1 MIDVFTVRGTGER
14 FTGPRLLD
22 DVTRRLDPNRFQYTE
37 IAYPASVGAA
47 NAERSPFGP
56 SLNRSLTVGK
66 YALADAVQR
75 TPNRAGLLGYSLGA
89 YVISEFLEDLHAGAP
104 YTQGCEIM
112 FVATVANPRLA
123 PGPSNPGYG
132 IAGEHRTWP
141 SIRRFE
147 IFNPNDAIC
156 CCPDRSPLRSLSDAL
171 DAFSFAEAGGWS
183 ADLADR
189 LRRGRWQPTS
199 VDWWRDPLGTFR
211 AYKEAARLMAGY
223 LGAEH
228 NTRYLLDGHTA
239 RLADTINREV
249 R

>member
-1 MIDVFTVRGTGER
+1 MIDVFTLRGTSER
-14 FTGPRLLD
+14 FNGSQFLD
-22 DVTRRLDPNRFQYTE
+22 DVTRRLDPNRFQRTE

-47 NAERSPFGP
+47 NFELNPFGP

-75 TPNRAGLLGYSLGA
+75 TPNRVGLLGYSLGA
-89 YVISEFLEDLHAGAP
+89 YVISSFLEDLYAGAP
-104 YTQGCEIM
+104 YTRGCEIM

-123 PGPSNPGYG
+123 PGPGIPGYG
-132 IAGEHRTWP
+132 IAGAHRTWP
-141 SIRRFE
+141 SVRRFE
-147 IFNPNDAIC
+147 AFNPNDCIC
-156 CCPDRSPLRSLSDAL
+156 CCPDRSPLRGISDAL

-189 LRRGRWQPTS
+189 LRRGRWQLTAE
-199 VDWWRDPLGTFR
+199 WWRDPVGTYR
-211 AYKEAARLMAGY
+211 AYQEAARLMGGY
-223 LGAEH
+223 LTGEH
-228 NTRYLLDGHTA
+228 NTTYLRDGHTA